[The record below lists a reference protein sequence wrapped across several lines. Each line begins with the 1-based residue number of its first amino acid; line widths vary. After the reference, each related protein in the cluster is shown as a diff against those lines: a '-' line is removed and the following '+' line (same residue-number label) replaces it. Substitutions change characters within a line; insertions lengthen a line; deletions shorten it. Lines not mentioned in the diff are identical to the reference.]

1 MQQFN
6 CGLTTMK
13 ERETDNHQPALQALI
28 QQRATMR
35 GKAAALCE
43 HSSKAGDGCT
53 QKISNIQRISRILT
67 LITFP

>member
-13 ERETDNHQPALQALI
+13 GREQDNHQPAVQALI
-28 QQRATMR
+28 QWRAMTQ

-43 HSSKAGDGCT
+43 CSSKADDGHT
-53 QKISNIQRISRILT
+53 EKIPSIQHICRILT
-67 LITFP
+67 LITFS